1 MTNYKFLQPLT
12 LANGIVIKNRIVMAP
27 MTEMSA
33 YESGA
38 ITKDQ
43 LDYYGMRSGGV
54 GMEITACANVTPL
67 GKGFEGN
74 LSAASDRMI
83 PGLSKL
89 AQVMKSNGTK
99 AILQIFDAGRM
110 TSSKILKGEQPVSAS
125 AIRAERP
132 GLETP
137 RELTSAEVLAEIKA
151 FGEAARR
158 AAQAGFDGVEIHGA
172 NTYLIQQFFSPNSN
186 QRTDQWGGSVE
197 NRMRFPL
204 AVIDQVREAAGQYAA
219 DDFIVG
225 YRISPEEV
233 ETPGIRLA
241 DTLTFV
247 DKLADSTLD
256 YLHVSMG
263 NVWRTSL
270 NDQEATASILPQIKQ
285 VLGDRLPLIGVGGI
299 ETPADAEKV
308 MDAGVDFAAIGRELI
323 REPKWVQ
330 KVIADDE
337 DTIRYVISPN
347 DIDDLNVPAPLW
359 DFLNAV
365 FKPIAGIST
374 EATPEET
381 FANAAAPWEKF

>member
-1 MTNYKFLQPLT
+1 MADYKFLQPIT
-12 LANGIVIKNRIVMAP
+12 LNNGVVIKNRVVMAP

-43 LDYYGMRSGGV
+43 IDYYGMRSGGV
-54 GMEITACANVTPL
+54 GIELTACANVTPL
-67 GKGFEGN
+67 GKGFAGN
-74 LSAASDRMI
+74 LSVASDNMI
-83 PGLSKL
+83 PGLSRL
-89 AQVMKSNGTK
+89 AQAMKSNGTK

-110 TSSKILKGEQPVSAS
+110 TTSKILKGEQPVSAS

-137 RELTSAEVLAEIKA
+137 RALTGAEVLDEIKA

-186 QRTDQWGGSVE
+186 QREDQWGGSLE

-204 AVIDQVREAAGQYAA
+204 AVIDQVREAAGQYAGK
-219 DDFIVG
+219 DFIVG
-225 YRISPEEV
+225 YRISPEEI
-233 ETPGIRLA
+233 ETPGIRLS
-241 DTLTFV
+241 DTLSFV

-270 NDQEATASILPQIKQ
+270 NDKDATEPILPQIQ
-285 VLGDRLPLIGVGGI
+285 RALGGRLPLIGVGGV
-299 ETPADAEKV
+299 EKPEDAEKV
-308 MDAGVDFAAIGRELI
+308 MDAGIDFVAIGRELI

-330 KVIADDE
+330 KVISNDE
-337 DTIRYVISPN
+337 KTIRYVISPN

-359 DFLNAV
+359 DFLNVV